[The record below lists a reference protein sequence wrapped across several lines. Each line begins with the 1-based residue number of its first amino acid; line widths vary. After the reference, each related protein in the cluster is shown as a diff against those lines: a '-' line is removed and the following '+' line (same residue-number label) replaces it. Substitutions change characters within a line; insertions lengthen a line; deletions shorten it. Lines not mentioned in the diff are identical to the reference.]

1 MCLIYELFIFMYVV
15 VQKLHSFQVS
25 PNFELA
31 FEQFGEIKKKIVI
44 TFNCFFN

>member
-1 MCLIYELFIFMYVV
+1 MCLIHELFIFMYVV
-15 VQKLHSFQVS
+15 QKLHSFQIS

-31 FEQFGEIKKKIVI
+31 FEQFGEIKEAIVI